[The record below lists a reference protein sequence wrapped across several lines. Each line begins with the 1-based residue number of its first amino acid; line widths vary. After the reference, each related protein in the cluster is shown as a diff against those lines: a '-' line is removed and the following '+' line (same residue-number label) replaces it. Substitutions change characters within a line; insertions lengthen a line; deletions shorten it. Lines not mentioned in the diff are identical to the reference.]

1 MAGNKDLN
9 SFQFIFVFILLVSFF
24 FLIYGVKVL
33 QLNDLY
39 IFFLFYLRFCPE
51 EIRQLF
57 ELLLPVCV

>member
-39 IFFLFYLRFCPE
+39 IFFLFYLRFCPK